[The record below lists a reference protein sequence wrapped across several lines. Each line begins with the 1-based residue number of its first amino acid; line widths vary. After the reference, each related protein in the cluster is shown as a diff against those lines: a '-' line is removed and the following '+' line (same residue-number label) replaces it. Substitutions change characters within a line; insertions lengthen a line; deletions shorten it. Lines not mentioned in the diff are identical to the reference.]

1 MTNDQIW
8 HQSTVMER
16 CEILRSRLDSLD
28 TGPGIKLGRLDSVQF
43 APSDYVNAEMVER
56 WKRIEAAAKR
66 VCDEDW
72 TGFDDDQRTVISVL
86 RAECGW

>member
-1 MTNDQIW
+1 MTDDEIW

-28 TGPGIKLGRLDSVQF
+28 TGPGIKLGRFDSVQF

-56 WKRIEAAAKR
+56 WKRIEAAAKLAIKAQ
-66 VCDEDW
+66 DE
-72 TGFDDDQRTVISVL
+72 GFSPLFEMRLL
-86 RAECGW
+86 RKALES